1 MLTNQ
6 ALYEEITAAEKVRE
20 DTTDEVAK
28 ALIKMAVLQVKL
40 LHDIRSNQ
48 VAIMEHTDVPL
59 KKGIKK
65 DTDKPKE

>member
-20 DTTDEVAK
+20 DTTDDVAK

-48 VAIMEHTDVPL
+48 VAIMEHTSVPL
-59 KKGIKK
+59 KKGVKR